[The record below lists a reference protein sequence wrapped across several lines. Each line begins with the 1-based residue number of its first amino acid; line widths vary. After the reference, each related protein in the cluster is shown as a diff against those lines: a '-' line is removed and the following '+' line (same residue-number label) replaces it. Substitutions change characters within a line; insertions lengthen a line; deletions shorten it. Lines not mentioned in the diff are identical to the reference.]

1 MLYNNNMKE
10 LSKIKSIMTRINRKC
25 DKENTSLSNVLKNM
39 NISNTK
45 FLEIL
50 GLNPHFLDANLE
62 NLIRNLFDTIDT
74 RIDFDPNMDLV
85 NCEIGFYSKNL
96 NTDLHFSQKKLS
108 IINDKSH
115 EDADFVYKDEV
126 GDLVFTNHTI
136 HYELKVTVDKG
147 LEKPGFINRKS
158 AIKHMNLKVSYKT
171 NEKTGS
177 YEFTINND
185 MLLNDLDYIMKCL
198 ISGNFVKTYLILD
211 KYPCTFKIIDP
222 AKEIE

>member
-39 NISNTK
+39 NISNAK

-50 GLNPHFLDANLE
+50 GLNPHFLDADLE

-85 NCEIGFYSKNL
+85 NCDIGFYSKNL
-96 NTDLHFSQKKLS
+96 NTDLHFSQKRLS
-108 IINDKSH
+108 IINIKSH

-147 LEKPGFINRKS
+147 IEKPGFINRKS

-198 ISGNFVKTYLILD
+198 ISGNFVKTYVILD

>member
-85 NCEIGFYSKNL
+85 NCDIGFYSKNL
-96 NTDLHFSQKKLS
+96 NTDLHFSQKRLS
-108 IINDKSH
+108 IINVKSH
-115 EDADFVYKDEV
+115 EDDDFVYKDEV

-147 LEKPGFINRKS
+147 LEKPGFRKS

>member
-62 NLIRNLFDTIDT
+62 NLITNLFDTIDT

-85 NCEIGFYSKNL
+85 NCDIGFYSKNL
-96 NTDLHFSQKKLS
+96 NTDLHFSQKRLS
-108 IINDKSH
+108 IINVKSH
-115 EDADFVYKDEV
+115 EDDDFVYKDEV

-136 HYELKVTVDKG
+136 HYELKVTIDKG

>member
-50 GLNPHFLDANLE
+50 GLNSHFLDANLE

-85 NCEIGFYSKNL
+85 NCDIGFYSKNL
-96 NTDLHFSQKKLS
+96 NTDLHFSQKRLS
-108 IINDKSH
+108 IINVKSH

-136 HYELKVTVDKG
+136 HYELKITVDKG

-198 ISGNFVKTYLILD
+198 ISGNFVKIYLILD

>member
-85 NCEIGFYSKNL
+85 NCDIGFYSKNL
-96 NTDLHFSQKKLS
+96 NTDLHFSQKRLS
-108 IINDKSH
+108 LINVKSH
-115 EDADFVYKDEV
+115 EDDDFVYKDEV

-147 LEKPGFINRKS
+147 IEKPGFINRKS

-185 MLLNDLDYIMKCL
+185 MLLNDLDYIIKCL

-211 KYPCTFKIIDP
+211 KYPCTFKIIDS

>member
-85 NCEIGFYSKNL
+85 NCDIGFYSKNL
-96 NTDLHFSQKKLS
+96 NTDLHFSQKRLS

-115 EDADFVYKDEV
+115 EDDDFVYKDEV

-158 AIKHMNLKVSYKT
+158 AIKRMNLKVSYKT

-185 MLLNDLDYIMKCL
+185 MLLNDLDYITKCL

>member
-10 LSKIKSIMTRINRKC
+10 LSKIKSIMTRIDRKC

-85 NCEIGFYSKNL
+85 NCDIGFYSKNL
-96 NTDLHFSQKKLS
+96 NTDLHFSQKRLS
-108 IINDKSH
+108 IINVKSH

-185 MLLNDLDYIMKCL
+185 MLLNDLDYIMTCL

-211 KYPCTFKIIDP
+211 KYPCTFKIIDS

>member
-85 NCEIGFYSKNL
+85 NCDIGFYSKNL
-96 NTDLHFSQKKLS
+96 NTDLHFSQKRLS
-108 IINDKSH
+108 IINVKCHKD
-115 EDADFVYKDEV
+115 DDFVYKDEV

-185 MLLNDLDYIMKCL
+185 MLLNDLNYIMKCL

>member
-50 GLNPHFLDANLE
+50 GLNSHFLDANLE

-85 NCEIGFYSKNL
+85 NCDIGFYSKNL
-96 NTDLHFSQKKLS
+96 NTDLHFSQKRLS
-108 IINDKSH
+108 IINVKSH

-136 HYELKVTVDKG
+136 HYELKITVDKG

-158 AIKHMNLKVSYKT
+158 AIKHMNLKVS
-171 NEKTGS
+171 
-177 YEFTINND
+177 
-185 MLLNDLDYIMKCL
+185 
-198 ISGNFVKTYLILD
+198 
-211 KYPCTFKIIDP
+211 
-222 AKEIE
+222 

>member
-62 NLIRNLFDTIDT
+62 NIITNLFDTIDT
-74 RIDFDPNMDLV
+74 RIDFDSNMDLV
-85 NCEIGFYSKNL
+85 NCNIGFYSENL
-96 NTDLHFSQKKLS
+96 NTDLHFSQKRLS
-108 IINDKSH
+108 IINVKSH
-115 EDADFVYKDEV
+115 EDDDFVYKDEV

-136 HYELKVTVDKG
+136 HYELKVTIDKG

-177 YEFTINND
+177 YKFTINND

>member
-25 DKENTSLSNVLKNM
+25 DKENASLSNVLKNM

-85 NCEIGFYSKNL
+85 NCDIGFYSKNL
-96 NTDLHFSQKKLS
+96 NTDLHFSQKRLS
-108 IINDKSH
+108 IINVKSH
-115 EDADFVYKDEV
+115 EDDDFVYKDEV
-126 GDLVFTNHTI
+126 GDLVFTNQTI

-211 KYPCTFKIIDP
+211 KYPCTFKIIDS

>member
-1 MLYNNNMKE
+1 
-10 LSKIKSIMTRINRKC
+10 
-25 DKENTSLSNVLKNM
+25 
-39 NISNTK
+39 
-45 FLEIL
+45 
-50 GLNPHFLDANLE
+50 
-62 NLIRNLFDTIDT
+62 
-74 RIDFDPNMDLV
+74 MDLV
-85 NCEIGFYSKNL
+85 NCDIGFYSENL
-96 NTDLHFSQKKLS
+96 NTDLHFSQKRLS
-108 IINDKSH
+108 IINVKSH

>member
-136 HYELKVTVDKG
+136 HYELKITVDKG

>member
-74 RIDFDPNMDLV
+74 RIDFDPNMD
-85 NCEIGFYSKNL
+85 CDIGFYSENL
-96 NTDLHFSQKKLS
+96 NTDLHFSQKRLS
-108 IINDKSH
+108 IINVKSH

-136 HYELKVTVDKG
+136 HYELKVTVNKG

>member
-85 NCEIGFYSKNL
+85 NCDIGFYSKNL
-96 NTDLHFSQKKLS
+96 NTDLHFSQKRLS
-108 IINDKSH
+108 IINVKSH
-115 EDADFVYKDEV
+115 EDVDFVYKDEV

-147 LEKPGFINRKS
+147 IEKPGFINRKS

-185 MLLNDLDYIMKCL
+185 MLLNDLDYIIKCL

-211 KYPCTFKIIDP
+211 KYPCTFKIIDS

>member
-10 LSKIKSIMTRINRKC
+10 LSKIKNIMTRINRKC

-85 NCEIGFYSKNL
+85 NCDIGFYSKNL
-96 NTDLHFSQKKLS
+96 NTDLHFSQKRLS
-108 IINDKSH
+108 LINVKSH
-115 EDADFVYKDEV
+115 EDDDFVYKDEV

-147 LEKPGFINRKS
+147 IEKPGFINRKS

-185 MLLNDLDYIMKCL
+185 MLLNDLDYIIKCL

-211 KYPCTFKIIDP
+211 KYPCTFKIIDS

>member
-85 NCEIGFYSKNL
+85 NCDIGFYSKNL
-96 NTDLHFSQKKLS
+96 NTDLHFSQKRLS
-108 IINDKSH
+108 IINVKSH
-115 EDADFVYKDEV
+115 EDDDFVYKDEV
-126 GDLVFTNHTI
+126 GDLVFTNQTI

-147 LEKPGFINRKS
+147 IEKPGFINRKS

-185 MLLNDLDYIMKCL
+185 ILLNDLDYIMKCL

-211 KYPCTFKIIDP
+211 KYPCTFKIIDS

>member
-25 DKENTSLSNVLKNM
+25 DKENTSLSNVLKNV

-85 NCEIGFYSKNL
+85 NCDIGFYSKNL
-96 NTDLHFSQKKLS
+96 NTDLHFSQKRLS
-108 IINDKSH
+108 IINVKSH
-115 EDADFVYKDEV
+115 EDDDFVYKDEV

-147 LEKPGFINRKS
+147 LENPGFINRKS

-211 KYPCTFKIIDP
+211 KYPCTFKIIDS

>member
-1 MLYNNNMKE
+1 MLKDMK
-10 LSKIKSIMTRINRKC
+10 M
-25 DKENTSLSNVLKNM
+25 
-39 NISNTK
+39 
-45 FLEIL
+45 
-50 GLNPHFLDANLE
+50 P
-62 NLIRNLFDTIDT
+62 
-74 RIDFDPNMDLV
+74 
-85 NCEIGFYSKNL
+85 
-96 NTDLHFSQKKLS
+96 
-108 IINDKSH
+108 
-115 EDADFVYKDEV
+115 DFVYKDEV

>member
-85 NCEIGFYSKNL
+85 NCDIGFYSKNL
-96 NTDLHFSQKKLS
+96 NTDLHFSQKRLS
-108 IINDKSH
+108 IINVKSH
-115 EDADFVYKDEV
+115 EDDDFVYKDEV
-126 GDLVFTNHTI
+126 GDLVFTNQTI

-147 LEKPGFINRKS
+147 IEKPGFINRKS

-211 KYPCTFKIIDP
+211 KYPCTFKIIDS

>member
-85 NCEIGFYSKNL
+85 NCDIGFYSKNL

-115 EDADFVYKDEV
+115 EDDDFVYKDEV

-147 LEKPGFINRKS
+147 LENPGFINRKS

-211 KYPCTFKIIDP
+211 KYPCTFKIIDL

>member
-85 NCEIGFYSKNL
+85 NCDIGFYSKNL
-96 NTDLHFSQKKLS
+96 NTDLHFSQKRLS
-108 IINDKSH
+108 IINVKSY
-115 EDADFVYKDEV
+115 EDDDFVYKDEV

-136 HYELKVTVDKG
+136 HYGLKVTVDKG
-147 LEKPGFINRKS
+147 IEKPGFINRKS

>member
-85 NCEIGFYSKNL
+85 NCDIGFYSKNL
-96 NTDLHFSQKKLS
+96 NTDLHFSQKRLS
-108 IINDKSH
+108 LINVKSH
-115 EDADFVYKDEV
+115 EDDDFVYKDEV

-147 LEKPGFINRKS
+147 IEKPGFINRKS

-185 MLLNDLDYIMKCL
+185 MLLNDLDYIIKCL
-198 ISGNFVKTYLILD
+198 ISCNFVKTYLILD
-211 KYPCTFKIIDP
+211 KYPCTFKIIDS